1 MGFPVY
7 DFRTDI
13 RHLIVMPEIRARF
26 LKIEP
31 GPPVVFPASFH
42 THDLGQEIFLI
53 MSGRCEFTID
63 GEVEILE
70 PGQAC
75 IALVDQHH
83 AVRAMDGKP
92 VVMYLSVTPHV
103 LPTHTMWNED
113 GTKKP
118 PNFAPHPAYD
128 VEIDRTVSDDDL
140 LTRQVEAAQKVVSL
154 AQEMAD
160 VQTREAAAYR
170 TAIRSQDV
178 QGMTAARTAMW
189 DALSA
194 LHTQLFALDAIWNEL
209 SPRLVE
215 ERESTPS

>member
-13 RHLIVMPEIRARF
+13 RHLVVTPEIRARF

-31 GPPVVFPASFH
+31 GMPASFH
-42 THDLGQEIFLI
+42 SHDLGQEIFLI

-63 GEVEILE
+63 GETEVLE

-75 IALVDQHH
+75 IALVDQKHS
-83 AVRAMDGKP
+83 VRALDGKP
-92 VVMYLSVTPHV
+92 VVMYLSVTPHI
-103 LPTHTMWNED
+103 LPTHTFWNED
-113 GTKKP
+113 GSKKP
-118 PNFAPHPAYD
+118 PLFARHQAYD
-128 VEIDRTVSDDDL
+128 GEIDRSVSDDTL
-140 LTRQVEAAQKVVSL
+140 LARQVAAAQEVASL
-154 AQEMAD
+154 AQQMAD
-160 VQTREAAAYR
+160 VQIQEAAAYR
-170 TAIRSQDV
+170 AALRDQD
-178 QGMTAARTAMW
+178 MDAATAARTAMW

-215 ERESTPS
+215 EREGAEGKP